1 MTKKVRAIVSGR
13 VQGVWYR
20 AHTRDKAR
28 ELGLHG
34 YVRNLADGDVE
45 IVAQGE
51 QSAVDALIDWSWTGP
66 PMAQVPSP
74 IGVISRSELPR
85 RFMFMTMR
93 SRGR

>member
-34 YVRNLADGDVE
+34 YVRNLADGNVE
-45 IVAQGE
+45 IVALGDE
-51 QSAVDALIDWSWTGP
+51 SAVDALIDWSWTGP
-66 PMAQVPSP
+66 PMSRVTDVQVEPFDESV
-74 IGVISRSELPR
+74 GGGDFEVRY
-85 RFMFMTMR
+85 
-93 SRGR
+93 